1 MTNEPITRTEAL
13 RLLIIAA
20 IVALQA
26 FDVWNPTNEQNAAVL
41 GLYAALSVV
50 LSVFARQRSTPN
62 EKVALT
68 THEADVINAVRPPE
82 FPTTTTLEG

>member
-1 MTNEPITRTEAL
+1 MNTEPITVTEAL
-13 RLLIIAA
+13 RFLILAVIA
-20 IVALQA
+20 ALQA
-26 FDVWNPTNEQNAAVL
+26 FDLWNPTTEQNAAVL

-82 FPTTTTLEG
+82 FPNTTNLEG